1 MKLRQ
6 LIAGAVAAITIG
18 TVGAANAATVVVEKP
33 HKTIVMKERGHI
45 VRPHRFIAR
54 GRFVGPHRFI
64 ARDRVVEVVRG
75 RNIAVIG
82 EPYMYRGVYVVKCRD
97 RAGRIA
103 FCRINPRTGAFL
115 GINVRL

>member
-1 MKLRQ
+1 MKLRNI
-6 LIAGAVAAITIG
+6 IAGAVAAITIG
-18 TVGAANAATVVVEKP
+18 TIGAANAATVVIHKP
-33 HKTIVMKERGHI
+33 HKTIVMKERG
-45 VRPHRFIAR
+45 
-54 GRFVGPHRFI
+54 RFVGPRHFPRERFVGRDHFI

-75 RNIAVIG
+75 RNIEVVG
-82 EPYMYRGVYVVKCRD
+82 QPYMYRGTYVVKCRD